1 MDNSTRTY
9 AQNTA
14 TAAEDAAARLK
25 NKASD
30 IADTAKERIGEAVDE
45 VQTRAKEAG
54 DMVRDYANQAADK
67 LDESLK
73 TRPMTTLVGAMAV
86 GFVLGALW
94 KR

>member
-9 AQNTA
+9 AQNTSA
-14 TAAEDAAARLK
+14 TAEEAAARLK
-25 NKASD
+25 NKATEM
-30 IADTAKERIGEAVDE
+30 AETAKEKIGDAVDE

-54 DMVRDYANQAADK
+54 DMVLDYANQAADK

>member
-1 MDNSTRTY
+1 M
-9 AQNTA
+9 
-14 TAAEDAAARLK
+14 
-25 NKASD
+25 
-30 IADTAKERIGEAVDE
+30 ADTAKEKIGEAVDE